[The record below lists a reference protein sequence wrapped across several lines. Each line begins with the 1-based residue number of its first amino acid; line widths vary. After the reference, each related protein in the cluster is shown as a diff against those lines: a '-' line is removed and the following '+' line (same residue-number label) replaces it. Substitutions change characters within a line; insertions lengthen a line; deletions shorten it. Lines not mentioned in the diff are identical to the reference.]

1 MLYANNW
8 VRSCKG
14 PDQKVEGQAVV
25 SRGKNNP
32 GKYALKSEVSGGKKP
47 QRDQKKEKKIV
58 RH

>member
-32 GKYALKSEVSGGKKP
+32 GKYALKSEVSGGKKAP
-47 QRDQKKEKKIV
+47 A
-58 RH
+58 